1 MVDEEIFAWIT
12 KRCRYWHLAGCY
24 MQYIV
29 VTRTIWYN
37 GSGALIL
44 YFLEIEMFTI
54 LLPFHWQMR
63 ESQLRNRG

>member
-12 KRCRYWHLAGCY
+12 KRYIYWHLAGCY

-29 VTRTIWYN
+29 VICTICSN
-37 GSGALIL
+37 GGGALIL

-54 LLPFHWQMR
+54 FVLFNVQMWT
-63 ESQLRNRG
+63 N